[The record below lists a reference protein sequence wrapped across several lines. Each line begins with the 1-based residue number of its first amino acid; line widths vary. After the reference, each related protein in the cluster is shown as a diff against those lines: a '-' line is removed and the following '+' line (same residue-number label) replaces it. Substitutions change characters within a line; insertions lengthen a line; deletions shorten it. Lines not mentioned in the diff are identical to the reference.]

1 MRNTLIYWGLLAL
14 SATLTRSNLYMMFP
28 VYVCLFITVDY
39 LYSFVGI
46 PIWDQTE
53 ITSNCY
59 DWLQHYLKKNY
70 DAEGKIDLTES
81 LFLGKYDTP
90 PEEATQ
96 NKFKHI
102 FETLGLKEGMT
113 ILDCGCGMGT
123 WLEYCKKRGVNGVG
137 LTLSHEQVDLL
148 SKKGLTAYKHD
159 YRVHKEDFV
168 NKFDAI
174 TLLGSAEHISHGH
187 GFHTAEGRAFNTYL
201 SVFKTMKSYLKKDAK
216 MLMTVLTLNKF
227 SPTLYNLAQ
236 GYVMHRHYGG
246 YYALTPTI
254 ESTIKIA
261 GLKLLSTEDHTKDYH
276 WISVVEPTHFGHWTI
291 DLSENTGD
299 KAMYF
304 LRGLLTDP
312 FLLHHWAY
320 NFMDT
325 WMWQL
330 GEYQTTPLTDEQ
342 VANAPANLKY
352 FTIQNSKEE
361 EVK

>member
-1 MRNTLIYWGLLAL
+1 MRNTLIYWVLIAL
-14 SATLTRSNLYMMFP
+14 SVVATKSHPYLFFP
-28 VYVCLFITVDY
+28 LYVCLFACVDY

-53 ITSNCY
+53 ITANCY
-59 DWLQHYLKKNY
+59 DWLQHYLKQNY
-70 DAEGKIDLTES
+70 DEDGKIDLTES
-81 LFLGKYDTP
+81 LFLDKYDTP

-123 WLEYCKKRGVNGVG
+123 WLEYCKKRGVEGVG
-137 LTLSHEQVDLL
+137 LTLSHEQVDVLK
-148 SKKGLTAYKHD
+148 KKGLTAYKHD

-187 GFHTAEGRAFNTYL
+187 GFHTAEGRAFSTYL
-201 SVFKTMKSYLKKDAK
+201 SVFKTMKNYLKQDAK

-227 SPTLYNLAQ
+227 ENTAYNLTQ
-236 GYVMHRHYGG
+236 GYIMHRHYGG
-246 YYALTPTI
+246 YYA
-254 ESTIKIA
+254 STVTVENAIKFS
-261 GLKLLSTEDHTKDYH
+261 GLNLLSTDDHTKDYH

-299 KAMYF
+299 KVMYF
-304 LRGLLTDP
+304 VRGLMTDP
-312 FLLHHWAY
+312 FVFHHWAY

-330 GEYQTTPLTDEQ
+330 GEYQTTPLTDDQ

-352 FTIQNSKEE
+352 FTIQKQ
-361 EVK
+361 